1 MFTFLVRPIGCLDDP
16 GAGDGFRGRVWRM
29 VRPLHGC
36 IEGKRAL
43 IQALRQEFNERFTAE
58 AYAALRR
65 LAEAGSQTEIQFRLA
80 ETPVFVPSA
89 LLEKM
94 ATAGAEMTL
103 ALMERAEYL
112 RAARE
117 AIPAGYCVAGE
128 TRHPN
133 FLTAD
138 FALVETGAGEPE
150 PRALEPRLVELQ
162 AFPSLYGFQTV
173 LCEAYRRAFRLPE
186 DLGIFLSGLTEDEY
200 WRLLERTVLGGDAPE
215 NVVLAEVDPMH
226 QKTLPDFLVTSRR
239 LGIPVV
245 NIAEIEAEGDRLLY
259 RDGRGRRV
267 PIHRIYN
274 RAIADEL
281 IAKGI
286 QLRFDWT
293 QPLDVEWAG
302 HPNWYFLISKFSV
315 PWLAQDGGRWPWVPP
330 SVFLDAF
337 LEGDGRR
344 RLEQAGVALPK
355 AGGGETVYGEL
366 ILKPLFSFAGKGI
379 VFEPTQALLESIP
392 AAERGGY
399 LLQQRM
405 RFVPTVETPCGPTQ
419 AEFRILYLW
428 PDGGELTS
436 ALSLVR
442 LGRGKMMGVDH
453 NRNQEWVGASAAF
466 HAKQR

>member
-1 MFTFLVRPIGCLDDP
+1 M
-16 GAGDGFRGRVWRM
+16 
-29 VRPLHGC
+29 
-36 IEGKRAL
+36 
-43 IQALRQEFNERFTAE
+43 IQVLRRQFNERFTAQANE
-58 AYAALRR
+58 TLHR
-65 LAEAGSQTEIQFRLA
+65 LAEAGSQTEIHFRLA
-80 ETPVFVPSA
+80 ETPVFVPVEM
-89 LLEKM
+89 LEKM
-94 ATAGAEMTL
+94 AAAGAEMTL
-103 ALMERAEYL
+103 ALMGDAEYL
-112 RAARE
+112 RAARA
-117 AIPAGYCVAGE
+117 AIPSGYCVAGE

-138 FALVETGAGEPE
+138 FALVETGRGE
-150 PRALEPRLVELQ
+150 LEPRLVELQ

-173 LCEAYRRAFRLPE
+173 LCDAYRSAFQLPE
-186 DLGIFLSGLTEDEY
+186 DLGVYLSGLTDDSY
-200 WRLLERTVLGGDAPE
+200 WHLLQETVLGGHAPE
-215 NVVLAEVDPMH
+215 NVVLSEVDPMR

-245 NIAEIEAEGDRLLY
+245 DIAEIEAEGDRLHY

-281 IAKGI
+281 MARKIR
-286 QLRFDWT
+286 LPFDWT

-315 PWLAQDGGRWPWVPP
+315 PWLAQDGGRWRWVPP
-330 SVFLDAF
+330 SVFLDSF
-337 LEGDGRR
+337 MEEDGRGK
-344 RLEQAGVALPK
+344 LEAAGVAFPK
-355 AGGGETVYGEL
+355 AGGSKTAYDEL

-392 AAERGGY
+392 AEERGGY

-405 RFVPTVETPCGPTQ
+405 RFVPTVETPFGLTQ

-428 PDGGELTS
+428 PEGGHLTP

-466 HAKQR
+466 HVKRQ